1 MKSKPDPKAAGKVA
15 VAKAIAAVLMP
26 NLGAFPF
33 SHRGFSN
40 GTIEALINAKI
51 DFPERLLFMSG
62 KSIEA
67 ISGLNKSQLTEIK
80 AYVLRFR
87 DTQLAAIR

>member
-1 MKSKPDPKAAGKVA
+1 MNTKPGSKAAGKVA

-26 NLGAFPF
+26 NLGTFPF

-40 GTIEALINAKI
+40 GTIQFLINPKI
-51 DFPERLLFMSG
+51 AFPERLLFMSE

-67 ISGLNKSQLTEIK
+67 ISGLSNSS
-80 AYVLRFR
+80 
-87 DTQLAAIR
+87 

>member
-51 DFPERLLFMSG
+51 DFPERLLFMSE

-87 DTQLAAIR
+87 DT